1 MPAIALLPDRL
12 ISQIA
17 AGEVIER
24 PASVVKELL
33 DNAMDA
39 QARHIALSLEEG
51 GIRSIRVRDDGAGIA
66 ADELVLAVQRHATS
80 KIRSLEDLEQVAS
93 HGFRGEA
100 LAAIASVAQ
109 LAITSRTTQSPHAQ
123 CLRQAQGRWETVP
136 ASGGQG
142 TLVEVVGLFHAVPA
156 RRRFLKSPATEFG
169 HAREAWTRAALSR
182 PDCAWE
188 LSHNG
193 RVVAALSIEPM
204 DRRVSRLLDVPMEQ
218 LRVASAEV
226 GPLRIDAWLQTPTA
240 AEGRG
245 TDRQYFFVNG
255 RCIRDRTLAHALRS
269 AYADVL
275 HGDRQPRFAV
285 FLQITPDAVDV
296 NVHPA
301 KAEVRFRE
309 GQAVYQAVL
318 KACREALSEAVAVS
332 RVDLGAVQ
340 QAAESSGQEVMGRSA
355 LSMPTIPALHPT
367 LPLYTDWSS
376 AATPRLHEPLPSEV
390 GSLGVGSLGAA
401 SLGSAVREAWGSGND
416 EHPLGFALAQLHGIY
431 ILAQNRQG
439 LILVDMHAAHERIL
453 YERLKSLPRGQ
464 MQQLLSPLALSA
476 SPLERETAQTHAAA
490 LEELGFSVSL
500 LSDDSLAIRGL
511 PTLLAHVSAEPLV
524 RDTLRELA
532 AHGHASAA
540 QESRDAVLA
549 TMACHGAVRA
559 HRSLTIP
566 EMNAL
571 LRDMERTERSDQC
584 NHGRPTWVALDLK
597 TLDRLFLRGQ

>member
-39 QARHIALSLEEG
+39 QARHIALNLEEG
-51 GIRSIRVRDDGAGIA
+51 GIRSIRVRDDGTGIA

-80 KIRSLEDLEQVAS
+80 KIRSLEDLEQVVS

-109 LAITSRTTQSPHAQ
+109 LAITSRTALSPHAQ
-123 CLRQAQGRWETVP
+123 CLCQEQGRWQTVP

-188 LSHNG
+188 LSHND

-204 DRRVSRLLDVPMEQ
+204 DRRVSRLLDVPLEQ
-218 LRVASAEV
+218 LRVASVEA
-226 GPLRIDAWLQTPTA
+226 GPLRIDAWLQAPTA

-245 TDRQYFFVNG
+245 SDRQYFFVNG

-275 HGDRQPRFAV
+275 HGDRQPRFVV

-318 KACREALSEAVAVS
+318 KACREALSHAVAVT
-332 RVDLGAVQ
+332 RGEPDALPQGAGP
-340 QAAESSGQEVMGRSA
+340 SGSWGSLGQEATGRSA
-355 LSMPTIPALHPT
+355 PSVSATPALHPT
-367 LPLYTDWSS
+367 LPLHTDWSS
-376 AATPRLHEPLPSEV
+376 ASTPRLREPLPS
-390 GSLGVGSLGAA
+390 GFA
-401 SLGSAVREAWGSGND
+401 SLGTAVRDAWGGGND

-476 SPLERETAQTHAAA
+476 SPLERETAQTHATA
-490 LEELGFSVSL
+490 LEELGFSLSL
-500 LSDDSLAIRGL
+500 LSEDSLAIRGL

-524 RDTLRELA
+524 RDTLREFA

-559 HRSLTIP
+559 HRTLTIP